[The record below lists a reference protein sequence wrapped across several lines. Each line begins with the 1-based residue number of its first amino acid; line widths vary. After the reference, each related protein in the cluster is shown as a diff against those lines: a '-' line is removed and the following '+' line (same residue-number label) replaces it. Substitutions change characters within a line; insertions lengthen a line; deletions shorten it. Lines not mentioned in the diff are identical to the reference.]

1 MSIKSYYRWALALP
15 LLLPALATPLL
26 MADDHLPEVLGAVMM
41 YLFYSMLIGGIPYL
55 LFVTGF
61 LLWMRRAPESRVRTA
76 VLLSPLMYTLVLL
89 AWLAAFIPFDGGIG
103 DSLGALGVFAAF
115 GVSFGYGYVA
125 IAEFGRWLLR
135 PDAAAQLAPAAA
147 V

>member
-26 MADDHLPEVLGAVMM
+26 MADDRLPGVLGAVVM

-55 LFVTGF
+55 LFATGF
-61 LLWMRRAPESRVRTA
+61 LLWMRRAPDDRVRTA
-76 VLLSPLMYTLVLL
+76 VLLSPLLYTLVLL
-89 AWLAAFIPFDGGIG
+89 AWLAAFLPFDGPIG
-103 DSLGALGVFAAF
+103 DSLAALGVFAAF
-115 GVSFGYGYVA
+115 GVSFGYWYVA
-125 IAEFGRWLLR
+125 LAELARLLLCPR
-135 PDAAAQLAPAAA
+135 TARMVPAPA